1 MLDVGETPARA
12 AGHLEY
18 VHVACTGYLTAMHT
32 GGRPAAGGVL
42 GGYGGTLVRD
52 GYAGYRHLTGAL
64 HGWCGARNLPDP
76 RDLYTFDPGGQLR
89 ARSMAGLLIHATAAA
104 TAVRAAGRPRLSGEQ
119 LAQISAWYRG
129 AVAKGITGNQHRRKH
144 NRQGRAAAGTAVP
157 RQPGHDPAVRH
168 RPGRRIYQQPGR
180 LCRVRGYADTA
191 LDVLARGRARPGEAS
206 INTAA
211 TVRKL

>member
-1 MLDVGETPARA
+1 MSG
-12 AGHLEY
+12 
-18 VHVACTGYLTAMHT
+18 TAP
-32 GGRPAAGGVL
+32 RSSRSSPRS

-104 TAVRAAGRPRLSGEQ
+104 TAVRAAGQPRLSGEQ

-129 AVAKGITGNQHRRKH
+129 AVAKGITGNQHRRSTTAKD
-144 NRQGRAAAGTAVP
+144 GRPLAQRFRGNQDMILRSATDLAAGSTSNQAERDVRP
-157 RQPGHDPAVRH
+157 VKIQQRTPG
-168 RPGRRIYQQPGR
+168 GCRRT
-180 LCRVRGYADTA
+180 LEELADYAIVQSC
-191 LDVLARGRARPGEAS
+191 LS
-206 INTAA
+206 TAA
-211 TVRKL
+211 K

>member
-1 MLDVGETPARA
+1 MAGVRHKAAGKPDPFIDHARAAAPGRRAEMPARRARA

-42 GGYGGTLVRD
+42 GGYGGTFVRD

-104 TAVRAAGRPRLSGEQ
+104 TAARTVGQPRLSGEQ

-129 AVAKGITGNQHRRKH
+129 AVAMGITGNQHRRST
-144 NRQGRAAAGTAVP
+144 AAH
-157 RQPGHDPAVRH
+157 PGGCPAH
-168 RPGRRIYQQPGR
+168 P
-180 LCRVRGYADTA
+180 
-191 LDVLARGRARPGEAS
+191 GRARRLRDRPVLPVHRRQKA
-206 INTAA
+206 
-211 TVRKL
+211 KLLWLSMD